1 MNATKLGRIVE
12 AIGGAYEDLRV
23 DYDPPAMYLIAGIA
37 ATDDASR
44 DDVLGA
50 VMRAH
55 PRLDPLVQLKLAD
68 RIETRLKEPINRHA
82 PQRRPANAE
91 MIYSAPSHRILSV
104 NGRPTR

>member
-1 MNATKLGRIVE
+1 MTKLNNIIE
-12 AIGGAYEDLRV
+12 AIERAHVDLRV
-23 DYDPPAMYLIAGIA
+23 GTNPALYSIAGIA
-37 ATDDASR
+37 ATGDASH

-68 RIETRLKEPINRHA
+68 RIDARLKEPLNRSA

-104 NGRPTR
+104 R